1 MDWLLGIAS
10 LVVGIALLYMTIDR
24 KYKQAFLFEF
34 IMWIII
40 ILNTSLMSGFRLDQ
54 PSTYLSIGIFIAFIG
69 RVFLFFK
76 KK

>member
-1 MDWLLGIAS
+1 MEWILGIAS
-10 LVVGIALLYMTIDR
+10 LVVGIALLYFTIDR
-24 KYKQAFLFEF
+24 KYKQAYIFEF

-40 ILNTSLMSGFRLDQ
+40 ILNTSLLSGFRFDRA
-54 PSTYLSIGIFIAFIG
+54 STYLTIGFFIAFIG